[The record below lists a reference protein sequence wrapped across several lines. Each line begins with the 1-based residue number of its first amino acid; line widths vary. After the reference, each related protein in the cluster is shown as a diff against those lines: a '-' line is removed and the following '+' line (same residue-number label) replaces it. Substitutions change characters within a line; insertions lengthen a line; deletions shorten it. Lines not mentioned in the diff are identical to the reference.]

1 MQALSLEP
9 KLLINYLIKQITLF
23 DDKIEIQFN
32 APIKASPDDES
43 RRDFL
48 FYSKTVKLSYK
59 VPFRANLV
67 KYEFEVEIYL

>member
-1 MQALSLEP
+1 M
-9 KLLINYLIKQITLF
+9 I
-23 DDKIEIQFN
+23 KIEIQFN

-59 VPFRANLV
+59 VPFRTNLI
-67 KYEFEVEIYL
+67 KYEFEIEMYV